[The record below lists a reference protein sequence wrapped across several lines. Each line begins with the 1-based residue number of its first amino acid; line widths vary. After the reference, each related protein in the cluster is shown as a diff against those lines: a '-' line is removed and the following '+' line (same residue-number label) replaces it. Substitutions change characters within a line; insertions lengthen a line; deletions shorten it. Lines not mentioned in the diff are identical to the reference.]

1 MCDMKFA
8 AKFAAKFAFNPR
20 FMNVN
25 QNPPEM
31 LYVFSLAKAKVFP
44 IVVDFH
50 FFFRAQKESVGGTRI
65 VQCTYSEK
73 DTSKSLLFHSAISK
87 PRCCHFF
94 VYIWIQ
100 YKRRG
105 TDHFGRVYCTSK
117 TGRYC
122 HRNLKN
128 NAV

>member
-31 LYVFSLAKAKVFP
+31 LYVFSIAKAKVFP

-50 FFFRAQKESVGGTRI
+50 FFSAHRKRECGRDQD
-65 VQCTYSEK
+65 CTMYSRF
-73 DTSKSLLFHSAISK
+73 FH
-87 PRCCHFF
+87 
-94 VYIWIQ
+94 
-100 YKRRG
+100 
-105 TDHFGRVYCTSK
+105 T
-117 TGRYC
+117 
-122 HRNLKN
+122 
-128 NAV
+128 